1 MDLLAG
7 IFLVGLL
14 LWWII
19 KADLK
24 ERDDQQ
30 RYREEI
36 AKSEAR
42 TLEAERRFAES
53 NARDERLREACR
65 AQSHANEKEWRE
77 KVRAAREDFEM
88 TEREEMAIIVRR
100 DAFVNHCIFECRQR
114 KNADDLLTLSDV
126 GQILGWGK
134 YRDEVSGDIRYLHL
148 RGGAFSGFEEVYFMP
163 HGENPFPH
171 VTEDGFF
178 RATEVIGWLEEA
190 QKQKELTLR
199 NLEER
204 RGRLPTEAQWNA
216 G

>member
-65 AQSHANEKEWRE
+65 AQSHANEKEWRAKDRGPRG
-77 KVRAAREDFEM
+77 KVANSMREGEGLV
-88 TEREEMAIIVRR
+88 VRR
-100 DAFVNHCIFECRQR
+100 GAFVYHS
-114 KNADDLLTLSDV
+114 LLDC
-126 GQILGWGK
+126 
-134 YRDEVSGDIRYLHL
+134 
-148 RGGAFSGFEEVYFMP
+148 
-163 HGENPFPH
+163 
-171 VTEDGFF
+171 
-178 RATEVIGWLEEA
+178 
-190 QKQKELTLR
+190 TLR
-199 NLEER
+199 KKRCES
-204 RGRLPTEAQWNA
+204 
-216 G
+216 